1 MSVPT
6 PTTKG
11 KSFGKDMAGRKRPLP
26 AMLSRQDTTEHDN
39 ADEKWKVS
47 HCRPVRG
54 EPRTSVGDKIMLAP
68 TTDTELARVIRA
80 HEMIHAKVSPTG
92 EQFEKWVNREV
103 ASETAMIAVEE
114 LRVNFLAQQAGFDV
128 KKHLSDGT
136 ELATGERLAE
146 TKDWAGA
153 VAMCI
158 ATAGTAGHK
167 LFLNGVR
174 RHDRAWGD
182 ALLDIGKRAIKELKK
197 DKRLIGST
205 IIPSSDDLAPYGFSA
220 TERLAEWV
228 DRLADFPPP
237 KTRKD
242 ERDGKGK
249 GKSGATKGVDKSDD
263 DTNGESKGKH
273 SNEGDSGTAKRDG
286 NRLKRITPADKGGH
300 TGRWAE
306 LRIEKCAMPKYG
318 RGIMGKKRIATNM
331 GRRPRRIHRMLTD
344 PAMRVFDRTTKGTG
358 GMVII
363 DASGSMSFT
372 TEQIGEIITHAPGA
386 TVAIYSDK
394 GGKSATNF
402 WIVADKGKMVE
413 NVENCDYG
421 YGNGVDFPAIQW
433 GVKNR
438 RNAKAPLVWVTDG
451 GVCGANDSYS
461 ETLAIQ
467 CLNYARKHR
476 YIVVPHVEEAVK
488 QLREMSNGGT
498 AKSVYPAMFVKLWQD
513 LMGETLQGENPED
526 FR

>member
-1 MSVPT
+1 MSTPT
-6 PTTKG
+6 KTTKG
-11 KSFGKDMAGRKRPLP
+11 KEFGKASSGTNRPLP
-26 AMLSRQDTTEHDN
+26 AMLNRNDQQHG
-39 ADEKWKVS
+39 KWKVRN
-47 HCRPVRG
+47 CRPVRG
-54 EPRTSVGDKIMLAP
+54 EPTTNVGEKIMLAP

-92 EQFEKWVNREV
+92 EQFEAWVNREV

-114 LRVNFLAQQAGFDV
+114 LRVNYLAQKAGFDV
-128 KKHLSDGT
+128 KSHLSDGT

-146 TKDWAGA
+146 TNDWAGA

-174 RHDRAWGD
+174 RHNRAWGD
-182 ALLDIGKRAIKELKK
+182 SLLDIGKRAMKEIKKA
-197 DKRLIGST
+197 DKRGELASSCV
-205 IIPSSDDLAPYGFSA
+205 PSDKDLAPYGFA
-220 TERLAEWV
+220 NTERLAEWL

-237 KTRKD
+237 TERKSK
-242 ERDGKGK
+242 GKGK
-249 GKSGATKGVDKSDD
+249 GKGEGEWVDNSDD
-263 DTNGESKGKH
+263 KGKSGDASH
-273 SNEGDSGTAKRDG
+273 DNKGEGEAKRDG
-286 NRLKRITPADKGGH
+286 NRLKRITPSESKGHNG
-300 TGRWAE
+300 WAE

-318 RGIMGKKRIATNM
+318 KGIMGKKRIATNM

-344 PAMRVFDRTTKGTG
+344 PSMRVFDRTTKGTG

-372 TEQIGEIITHAPGA
+372 TAQIGEIITHAPGA
-386 TVAIYSDK
+386 TVAIYSDRNNSR
-394 GGKSATNF
+394 GSTNF

-438 RNAKAPLVWVTDG
+438 RNPKAPLVWVTDG
-451 GVCGANDSYS
+451 GVCGKNDGYS

-467 CLNYARKHR
+467 CLTYARKHR

-488 QLREMSNGGT
+488 QLRELSNGGT
-498 AKSVYPAMFVKLWQD
+498 AKSVYPAMFVKLWQE
-513 LMGETLQGENPED
+513 LMGETLQGENPD
-526 FR
+526 NF

>member
-1 MSVPT
+1 MST
-6 PTTKG
+6 PTKTTAG
-11 KSFGKDMAGRKRPLP
+11 KQFGKASRGLNRPLP
-26 AMLSRQDTTEHDN
+26 AMLDRHDVLHDKN
-39 ADEKWKVS
+39 WKVE

-54 EPRTSVGDKIMLAP
+54 EPMTNVGEKIMLAP

-80 HEMIHAKVSPTG
+80 HEMIHAKISPTG
-92 EQFEKWVNREV
+92 EQFEAWVNREV
-103 ASETAMIAVEE
+103 ASQTAMIAVEE
-114 LRVNFLAQQAGFDV
+114 LRVNYLAQKAGFDV

-136 ELATGERLAE
+136 ELANGERMAQ
-146 TKDWAGA
+146 TNDWAGA
-153 VAMCI
+153 VAMAI
-158 ATAGTAGHK
+158 ATTGTAGHK
-167 LFLNGVR
+167 QFLNGIR
-174 RHDRAWGD
+174 RHNRAWGD
-182 ALLDIGKRAIKELKK
+182 SLLEISKRAMKEIKKADRRGHL
-197 DKRLIGST
+197 GST
-205 IIPSSDDLAPYGFSA
+205 FVPAGRGELAPYGFA
-220 TERLAEWV
+220 NTERLAEWL

-237 KTRKD
+237 TERKNKS
-242 ERDGKGK
+242 GKSKGK
-249 GKSGATKGVDKSDD
+249 NGEGVDKSEGENGTGKEGAHSNRGGDGQPNR
-263 DTNGESKGKH
+263 NGE
-273 SNEGDSGTAKRDG
+273 
-286 NRLKRITPADKGGH
+286 RLKRITPADSNGQGAW
-300 TGRWAE
+300 GE

-318 RGIMGKKRIATNM
+318 KGIMGKKRIATNM

-386 TVAIYSDK
+386 TVAIYSDRGHGSK
-394 GGKSATNF
+394 TTNF

-438 RNAKAPLVWVTDG
+438 RNPKAPLVWVTDG
-451 GVCGANDSYS
+451 GVCGINDGFS

-467 CLNYARKHR
+467 CLTYARKNR

-513 LMGETLQGENPED
+513 LMGETLQGENPEN
-526 FR
+526 F